1 MGNILVV
8 DDDRAMRTILRS
20 VLSKDFKV
28 TVKNN
33 GFEAMTW
40 LMAGNVPDV
49 IVSDIVMPYL
59 DGCEFIQYIRQNDA
73 FASVPIIV
81 LSGHESEEVKEEAL
95 RYGAEKFFSKPF
107 DPRLVL
113 EYVLKIYL
121 HSRLDNKARLLYS

>member
-20 VLSKDFKV
+20 VLSKDFEV

-33 GFEAMTW
+33 GFEAMHW
-40 LMAGNVPDV
+40 LMAGNTPDV

-73 FASVPIIV
+73 LASVPIIV
-81 LSGHESEEVKEEAL
+81 LSGHESKEVKEEAL

-107 DPRLVL
+107 DPRIVL

-121 HSRLDNKARLLYS
+121 HNRLENKARLLYS